1 MMVIR
6 PEPAEIFSNAVDTKA
21 RALARHLSTH
31 TKNFDWHSDN
41 CTHFCARFIA
51 EIEGRDPL
59 AGFQMPT
66 SKSQARRLLR
76 KELFA
81 DLVSAALGRAHLPA
95 AFAQVGDL
103 VLLPLSPPDPLS
115 LALGLCAGDTT
126 ALRTDTAGPVA
137 FLPTA
142 SGLCCWR
149 IGAVR

>member
-1 MMVIR
+1 MMMTS
-6 PEPAEIFSNAVDTKA
+6 PDSAEIFPNAVDTKA
-21 RALARHLSTH
+21 RALARHLSTS
-31 TKNFDWHSDN
+31 TRIFDWHSDN
-41 CTHFCARFIA
+41 CTHFCARFIT

-95 AFAQVGDL
+95 
-103 VLLPLSPPDPLS
+103 
-115 LALGLCAGDTT
+115 LGLCAGDTT